1 MGEYMGTHPI
11 FESDFDCLTEVKN
24 MSLAGTWKKT
34 KVDNGLAFGKA
45 IGASDE
51 QLAKQ
56 AQATSTVTHEVN
68 GNNIKVT
75 RVHTIAGNAMKTENS
90 AVIGQEGEFDTQGH
104 KIKAIVSGSAS
115 SLELK
120 AVSGWANATAKIVG
134 GQLIESVTHNESG
147 QTVTSTWER
156 A

>member
-1 MGEYMGTHPI
+1 MGTHPI
-11 FESDFDCLTEVKN
+11 FESDFDCLTEIKK
-24 MSLAGTWKKT
+24 MSLAGTWKKV

-56 AQATSTVTHEVN
+56 AKATSTVTYEIN
-68 GNNIKVT
+68 
-75 RVHTIAGNAMKTENS
+75 GNAMKTENS

-104 KIKAIVSGSAS
+104 KIKAIVSGDAS
-115 SLELK
+115 GLELK
-120 AVSGWANATAKIVG
+120 AVSGWANASAKLVG
-134 GQLIESVTHNESG
+134 AQLIESVTHNESG

>member
-1 MGEYMGTHPI
+1 MGTHPI
-11 FESDFDCLTEVKN
+11 FESDFDCLTEVKKICHLPVPGRRPRLT
-24 MSLAGTWKKT
+24 MASL
-34 KVDNGLAFGKA
+34 LAR
-45 IGASDE
+45 
-51 QLAKQ
+51 QLAPPTSNWPSRPRPPPPSRTRSM
-56 AQATSTVTHEVN
+56 ATTSRSRASTLSPATP
-68 GNNIKVT
+68 
-75 RVHTIAGNAMKTENS
+75 KTENS

-156 A
+156 

>member
-56 AQATSTVTHEVN
+56 AQATSTVTYEVN

-75 RVHTIAGNAMKTENS
+75 RVHTIAGNALKTLPLS
-90 AVIGQEGEFDTQGH
+90 VRR
-104 KIKAIVSGSAS
+104 AS
-115 SLELK
+115 STPK
-120 AVSGWANATAKIVG
+120 ATRSRPSSAARPAPSSSRPSPAGPMPPPRSSAD
-134 GQLIESVTHNESG
+134 S
-147 QTVTSTWER
+147 
-156 A
+156 